1 MSRRRPRPSRRSA
14 EPAETS
20 SQRQRQRRGA
30 RRQLDDLDVATFT
43 AIARTRSPLLDATMP
58 PLTRAAD
65 RSVLWISIAG
75 LLALSGRPRAR
86 RAAGRGLAAIAVTS
100 LIANQVSKRVHR
112 RPRPSLTQVPV
123 QRLAHRIP
131 TSTSFPSGHSASA
144 VAFAA
149 AASAELPALTVP
161 LRALAGLVGF
171 SRVATGAHYPTDV
184 AAGFALGEMI
194 AWLTTRLV
202 PVERVNPLQDAL
214 AVHAGTPRP
223 HGEGITLIINPR
235 SGSGRAGRI
244 LPDVRRALPRMRIVA
259 LGDDDDHAGTI
270 RDAASSCEV
279 LAVAGGDGTV
289 QQAASAARENG
300 IPLAVLPAGTFN
312 HFAKDLG
319 MFPLATAIDAIR
331 AGTVATVDL
340 GEING
345 KIFVNTASVGAYTD
359 FVAIREHYEHRIGK
373 PLAAVVA
380 AARTLRQARAVHVRV
395 KDLDGETIDARFS
408 LLFLGNGRYEPRGFA
423 PVHRATLDDAR
434 LDLRVLGVSRR
445 GSRAR
450 VVVDL
455 FTGRIS
461 RNRRY
466 QQYSDAEFQLELP
479 EGPYRIARDG
489 ELGEE
494 VDHLTAR
501 VLPRALTVIVPA
513 GSRRR

>member
-1 MSRRRPRPSRRSA
+1 MAHHRPKPPRRTAAKPDSSA
-14 EPAETS
+14 
-20 SQRQRQRRGA
+20 QRQRRGA

-43 AIARTRSPLLDATMP
+43 AIARTRSPLVDATMP

-65 RSVLWISIAG
+65 RSKLWIAIAG

-86 RAAGRGLAAIAVTS
+86 RAAARGLAAIGITS

-149 AASAELPALTVP
+149 AASAEVPALTVP

-194 AWLTTRLV
+194 AWLTTRVV
-202 PVERVNPLQDAL
+202 PVERVNPLQDAPT
-214 AVHAGTPRP
+214 VHAGTPRP
-223 HGEGITLIINPR
+223 DGEGITLVINPR

-244 LPDVRRALPRMRIVA
+244 LPDVRRALPRMRIVT
-259 LGDDDDHAGTI
+259 LTGDDDYARAIGE
-270 RDAASSCEV
+270 AASSCEV

-289 QQAASAARENG
+289 QQAAAAALENG

-319 MFPLATAIDAIR
+319 MFPLSAAIDAIR
-331 AGTVATVDL
+331 AGTVAKVDL

-359 FVAIREHYEHRIGK
+359 FVAIRERDEHRIGK

-380 AARTLRQARAVHVRV
+380 AFRTLGQARAVHVRV
-395 KDLDGETIDARFS
+395 RDLDGKTVDARFS

-461 RNRRY
+461 RNRLY
-466 QQYSDAEFQLELP
+466 QQYSDAEFELELLD
-479 EGPYRIARDG
+479 GPYRIARDG

-494 VDHLTAR
+494 VDHLSAR
-501 VLPRALTVIVPA
+501 VLPRALTVIAPSA
-513 GSRRR
+513 LSRR